1 MVYHKSGI
9 VEKITVAARV
19 KSASVIGTFV
29 GMNGKSASAT
39 ASEIAASEV
48 CKRRSIVRSER
59 RH

>member
-1 MVYHKSGI
+1 
-9 VEKITVAARV
+9 
-19 KSASVIGTFV
+19 V